1 MIINII
7 DDVKNNLKFILKKVI
22 KNIRDMFTKKKAA
35 LSPLKKIHKYVK
47 IKNIKNIILFFS
59 FKLTLIKYNAIISGK
74 NLDKKDP
81 MINSSPKNEDIL
93 EGLLDG
99 KLKVYSIRA

>member
-1 MIINII
+1 MIININI
-7 DDVKNNLKFILKKVI
+7 DDVKNNLKFILKKLLKI
-22 KNIRDMFTKKKAA
+22 LRTCLQKKR
-35 LSPLKKIHKYVK
+35 LLFPHLKIHKYVK